1 MKIII
6 NKGENIKNAIN
17 LLNNFI
23 LENYSEYPI
32 LKNTLNIYITLKNES
47 DEVCP
52 DNEKEYM
59 LTNNYII
66 DILKERKQQALDE
79 LLIYWDH
86 FRNRLSREIEKIENY
101 IKLDEN
107 YINTSIEKNRK
118 KENIEKKK
126 KIYEKNKKDLDL
138 LIKNKNFIDILN
150 SKIIE
155 NKIKIKF
162 IKENSINSIY
172 NYNLNVSIIFENI
185 DNENYYFDNNGLHKG
200 LPY

>member
-1 MKIII
+1 MK
-6 NKGENIKNAIN
+6 
-17 LLNNFI
+17 L
-23 LENYSEYPI
+23 
-32 LKNTLNIYITLKNES
+32 
-47 DEVCP
+47 CP

-118 KENIEKKK
+118 KENIEKRK

-185 DNENYYFDNNGLHKG
+185 DNENYYFDNNGIHKG

>member
-1 MKIII
+1 MK
-6 NKGENIKNAIN
+6 
-17 LLNNFI
+17 
-23 LENYSEYPI
+23 
-32 LKNTLNIYITLKNES
+32 
-47 DEVCP
+47 
-52 DNEKEYM
+52 
-59 LTNNYII
+59 
-66 DILKERKQQALDE
+66 
-79 LLIYWDH
+79 
-86 FRNRLSREIEKIENY
+86 
-101 IKLDEN
+101 
-107 YINTSIEKNRK
+107 
-118 KENIEKKK
+118 
-126 KIYEKNKKDLDL
+126 KNKKDLDL